1 MYKGLLLQ
9 IVKDQLLLCYSFN
22 SIAPG
27 AIAVNYYFGLFDQNV
42 GRSSRIR
49 TCGPLH
55 PMQVRYRA
63 APYSE
68 LVDRGRVELP
78 MLPCHG
84 RVIPFN

>member
-42 GRSSRIR
+42 GRSSKIR
-49 TCGPLH
+49 TCDPLH

-63 APYSE
+63 APYS
-68 LVDRGRVELP
+68 D
-78 MLPCHG
+78 
-84 RVIPFN
+84 VIGGPWESRTPDAAMPWQSYPI